1 MKVAKFSHVVL
12 QDGSPICIGESL
24 KYIREY
30 LDIYCGV
37 PRQRGEFLDFVPDNS
52 KYPNDYQGKFV
63 YKEFWDT
70 KDGSIQEEIIN
81 FKVYLVDVAL
91 PTIEQ
96 KRDDNIDELL
106 NQ

>member
-1 MKVAKFSHVVL
+1 MKKKFSYVVIE
-12 QDGSPICIGESL
+12 DGLPICVADNF

-30 LDIYCGV
+30 LDGYCGV
-37 PRQRGEFLDFVPDNS
+37 SRQRGEFLDFVPDNS

-70 KDGSIQEEIIN
+70 KDGGIQEEILN

-91 PTIEQ
+91 PTKDQ
-96 KRDDNIDELL
+96 KRDDDIDELL
-106 NQ
+106 NP